1 MGYPKGRARREEIL
15 RAAVTAF
22 ANAGYSGA
30 SILEIAAACN
40 LTRAGLLHH
49 FRSKEELLIAVL
61 DRREAMDRD
70 IFRAYDSSRPDGL
83 GVLRGMVALARHN
96 ETVPG
101 LVQLYVVVSAESTSP
116 THPAHD
122 YVHENYRRVR
132 KGIAWALRG
141 AKHAGILAPGIDPTA
156 AAVRLLALEEG
167 LQRQWLDDPDGIP
180 LAASLEAAITE
191 LITVPLWDA
200 ATEDGAG
207 HPPDRTVGEQPTAA
221 VPS

>member
-1 MGYPKGRARREEIL
+1 MGYAKGRARREEIL

-61 DRREAMDRD
+61 DRREELDRD
-70 IFRAYDSSRPDGL
+70 VFRAHDSGRPDGL

-116 THPAHD
+116 EHPAHD

-132 KGIAWALRG
+132 SGIAWALRG
-141 AKHAGILAPGIDPTA
+141 AQRAGLLASGADPMA
-156 AAVRLLALEEG
+156 SAVRLLALEEG
-167 LQRQWLDDPDGIP
+167 LQRQWLDDPVGIP
-180 LAASLEAAITE
+180 LAASLEAAISE
-191 LITVPLWDA
+191 LLTVPLWDA
-200 ATEDGAG
+200 DSGADLAG
-207 HPPDRTVGEQPTAA
+207 DREFAREGR
-221 VPS
+221 